1 MFWLFFFFG
10 LFWTGVRVFQEVCQ
24 CFNLYSLTFKDIC
37 TTCNMWRCIYMPNII
52 FLSYAL
58 QCFNLYSLIYK
69 YICSTCNMWRC
80 MPKRVTS
87 LVTVIAPVSQ
97 RRTQPSFSY
106 QSSSMSSSYQV
117 SLSLRIYEFV
127 SDYMLFCN
135 VIMWTDS
142 ICVNIIFL
150 SEFIFV
156 LFFSSEIAGLC

>member
-1 MFWLFFFFG
+1 MFNSQY
-10 LFWTGVRVFQEVCQ
+10 VKM
-24 CFNLYSLTFKDIC
+24 Y
-37 TTCNMWRCIYMPNII
+37 IYAQYNFLII
-52 FLSYAL
+52 AL

-97 RRTQPSFSY
+97 RRLQPSFSY

-127 SDYMLFCN
+127 SNYMMFCN

-156 LFFSSEIAGLC
+156 LFFSSQIAGLCSLIAQLWAVCLWICVRF